1 MQLRLCAGA
10 TIVPVYVIP
19 NADLESDTKTA
30 KTRKIPMFIGD
41 LKEAIVFWDRNQ
53 MTLMTSNIAQIGTL
67 NAFEEDLTIFRA
79 IEREDCTVKDDA
91 AYVYGQVSIT
101 DAAVTG
107 V

>member
-1 MQLRLCAGA
+1 
-10 TIVPVYVIP
+10 
-19 NADLESDTKTA
+19 
-30 KTRKIPMFIGD
+30 
-41 LKEAIVFWDRNQ
+41 